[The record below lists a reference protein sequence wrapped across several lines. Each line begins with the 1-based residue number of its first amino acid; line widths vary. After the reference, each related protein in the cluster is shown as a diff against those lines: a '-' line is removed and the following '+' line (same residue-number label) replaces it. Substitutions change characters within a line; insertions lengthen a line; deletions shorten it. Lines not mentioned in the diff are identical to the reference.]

1 MKELLKTFRN
11 YTVDGILLIALGI
24 FVLVWANNSVIT
36 IYRWIGIALIV
47 MGACKGITFIL
58 KDKNDRSVP
67 NLAVG
72 IGQII
77 AGIVF
82 IITAG
87 SLVKYFPAVAAVLL
101 GYGAVILILQTIKLR
116 MGELKTFTASL
127 VLGIISLVLAVIV
140 FVHPVTLLNVMI
152 QAAGIAMIFEGA
164 AMIYVMS
171 RKLDAGASEKS

>member
-1 MKELLKTFRN
+1 MKDLLKKFRN
-11 YTVDGILLIALGI
+11 YTVDGILLIALGVFI
-24 FVLVWANNSVIT
+24 LIWANHSVIT
-36 IYRWIGIALIV
+36 IYRWIGIGLII

-58 KDKNDRSVP
+58 KEKDDRSVP
-67 NLAVG
+67 NLLVG

-82 IITAG
+82 IVMAE

-101 GYGAVILILQTIKLR
+101 GYGAVILILHAVKLR
-116 MGELKTFTASL
+116 MGELKTFTVSL

-140 FVHPVTLLNVMI
+140 FVHPVTLLSVMI

-171 RKLDAGASEKS
+171 RKADAGTAGQA